1 MSDDT
6 ATDLLIERVQQGF
19 ECQGFM
25 HTLGAELSHVA
36 EGECSIRLVYRE
48 ALTQQHGL
56 FHGGVTATLADN
68 AAGFA
73 AYTTMTGEQQP
84 LTVEFKINFM
94 EPGLG
99 DALEARARVLRAGR
113 RVKHVQVEVYA
124 LDADGE
130 KLVAAA
136 LATVAASK
144 AVVSWG

>member
-1 MSDDT
+1 MD
-6 ATDLLIERVQQGF
+6 DLLTARVKEGF
-19 ECQGFM
+19 DKQGFM

-36 EGECSIRLVYRE
+36 EGKCSIRLAYSE

-56 FHGGVTATLADN
+56 FHGGVTSTLADN

-73 AYTTMTGEQQP
+73 AYTLMSGDEQP
-84 LTVEFKINFM
+84 LTVEFKISFL

-99 DALEARARVLRAGR
+99 DALEARARVLRSGR
-113 RVKHVQVEVYA
+113 RLKHVQVDVYA

-130 KLVAAA
+130 KQVAAA

-144 AVVSWG
+144 VVVSWG

>member
-1 MSDDT
+1 MD
-6 ATDLLIERVQQGF
+6 DLLTARVKEGF
-19 ECQGFM
+19 DKQGFM

-36 EGECSIRLVYRE
+36 DGECSIRLAYNE

-56 FHGGVTATLADN
+56 FHGGVTSTLADN

-73 AYTTMTGEQQP
+73 AYTTVTGDEQP
-84 LTVEFKINFM
+84 LTVEFKISFL

-99 DALEARARVLRAGR
+99 DVLEARARVLRAGR
-113 RVKHVQVEVYA
+113 RVKHVQVDVFA
-124 LDADGE
+124 IDADGE

>member
-1 MSDDT
+1 MIDD
-6 ATDLLIERVQQGF
+6 ADELLRERVQQGF
-19 ECQGFM
+19 EQQGFM
-25 HTLGAELSHVA
+25 HTLGAELTQVA
-36 EGECSIRLVYRE
+36 VGECSIRLAYRE

-84 LTVEFKINFM
+84 LTVEFKVSFLA
-94 EPGLG
+94 PGLG
-99 DALEARARVLRAGR
+99 EALEARAKVLRAGR

-124 LDADGE
+124 LDAAGE
-130 KLVAAA
+130 QLVAAA
-136 LATVAASK
+136 LATVAASS

>member
-1 MSDDT
+1 MDDVT
-6 ATDLLIERVQQGF
+6 QDSVRERVQQGF
-19 ECQGFM
+19 EQQGFM
-25 HTLGAELSHVA
+25 HTLGAELTHVA
-36 EGECSIRLVYRE
+36 EGECSIRLAYRE

-84 LTVEFKINFM
+84 LTVEFKVSFIA
-94 EPGLG
+94 PGLG
-99 DALEARARVLRAGR
+99 DALEARAKVLRAGY
-113 RVKHVQVEVYA
+113 RVKHVQVEVFA
-124 LDADGE
+124 LDSEGE
-130 KLVAAA
+130 QLIAAA